1 MQRRRDVADFGM
13 ARVDQRISFDPRHDA
28 RYDQDK
34 APQLQTPASP
44 NALLTVAGTLSQ
56 SGIEA
61 WENTS
66 YVQTARNGDCDK
78 MLVRRQRAAAMDERF
93 EQPSRIVLAGV
104 DHRTARGIPP
114 SRRDGRS
121 CPVEN
126 WILAVRVSNPKADQS
141 AVKSVRSRRR
151 AVLQATQNL
160 DNQFCA
166 KLALDHHVDG
176 TPVFDHRVSAKQEG
190 PRRLLCL
197 PDVKRDGPYSG
208 DPGYALSP
216 RAYGRPSGVRRS
228 PWGRGGI

>member
-1 MQRRRDVADFGM
+1 VTWRTSGWPGLINAFLSTRATMLGTIRTRLR
-13 ARVDQRISFDPRHDA
+13 SSRH
-28 RYDQDK
+28 Q
-34 APQLQTPASP
+34 ASP

-141 AVKSVRSRRR
+141 AVKNLCGHAAVPYFRRPR
-151 AVLQATQNL
+151 IST
-160 DNQFCA
+160 
-166 KLALDHHVDG
+166 
-176 TPVFDHRVSAKQEG
+176 TSSAPNSLWITTSMG
-190 PRRLLCL
+190 RLSSII
-197 PDVKRDGPYSG
+197 G
-208 DPGYALSP
+208 
-216 RAYGRPSGVRRS
+216 
-228 PWGRGGI
+228 